1 MLSDLLTRK
10 YTRLFSILDI
20 DRDGFINQ
28 ADYERVSRLCAVL
41 SGFGPDTNESKLLVE
56 WFTSAWG
63 RLQSTLAMGQRDRLS
78 LEEYLRIHQSF
89 HVEQE
94 RFQIGFRPGI
104 EFLFTLAD
112 KNGDGRLD
120 EQDLVRIGQ
129 AFSIDALSVS
139 EAHRRIDTDRD
150 GFIDK
155 TDMLKRLDEFC
166 FSDDPTAPGNWL
178 LGNF

>member
-1 MLSDLLTRK
+1 MLSDLLIRK
-10 YTRLFSILDI
+10 YTRLFNILDV
-20 DRDGFINQ
+20 DHDGFIGKV
-28 ADYERVSRLCAVL
+28 DYERVSRLCAGL
-41 SGFGPDTNESKLLVE
+41 SGFGAESNESKLLVE
-56 WFTSAWG
+56 WFTSAW
-63 RLQSTLAMGQRDRLS
+63 RRVQSTIPTRETNRITLD
-78 LEEYLRIHQSF
+78 EYLRIHQSF
-89 HVEQE
+89 MVERE
-94 RFQIGFRPGI
+94 RFHVGVKPGV

-112 KNGDGRLD
+112 NNGDGRLD

-129 AFSIDALSVS
+129 AFSIDPLSVS

-155 TDMLKRLDEFC
+155 ADMLIRLDEFC

>member
-1 MLSDLLTRK
+1 VLSDLLTRK
-10 YTRLFSILDI
+10 YTRLFNILDI
-20 DRDGFINQ
+20 DRDGFIGK

-41 SGFGPDTNESKLLVE
+41 SGFGADTNESKLLVE

-63 RLQSTLAMGQRDRLS
+63 RLQSSITTSEPNRIS
-78 LEEYLRIHQSF
+78 LEEYLRIHELF
-89 HVEQE
+89 MAEQE
-94 RFQIGFRPGI
+94 RFQVGFKPGI

-129 AFSIDALSVS
+129 AFGIDALSVS
-139 EAHRRIDTDRD
+139 EAHRRVDTDRD

-155 TDMLKRLDEFC
+155 TDLLIRLDEFC